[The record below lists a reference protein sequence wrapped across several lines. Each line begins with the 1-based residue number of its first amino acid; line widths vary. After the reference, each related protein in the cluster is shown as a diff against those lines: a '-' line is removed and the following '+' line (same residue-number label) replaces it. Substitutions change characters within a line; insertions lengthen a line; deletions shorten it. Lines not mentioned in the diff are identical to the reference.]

1 MSDEKTQTAG
11 GVPSTIGRY
20 QITGT
25 LGFGAMGAVYR
36 AFDPLIKR
44 TLAIKTIRLDVPR
57 QSPQYHTFIQRFEQE
72 ARISGTLSHPN
83 IVTLFDIGEENGVPF
98 LAMEIVDGKT
108 IAALLEE
115 GTRFK
120 PEKVIGFMSQVA
132 AALDYAHS
140 RGVVHRDI
148 KPSNLIV
155 YESDKVKVTDFG
167 IAKLA
172 DSELTHAGA
181 LLGTPS
187 YMSPEQA
194 MGDKLDGRCDIFSL
208 GVVAF
213 EMLSGQQPFP
223 GANVTSILYR
233 LVHVD
238 PVEPPNLKMN
248 GLVPEKWREVFH
260 KVLAKKPEGR
270 HQTAS
275 AFVQDLEYCLGAWF
289 TGLGTEETLTL
300 QVPVPDGS
308 TVTMP
313 QMAVPVLPAPTR
325 GDVAAAEESDTLVLP
340 APTPAGV
347 PAPATPTGDA
357 ESDTTLLLEG
367 GAAEE
372 RTVLLPAR
380 VIEDLMPGPT
390 VVMAPPVGS
399 LTLPPEPTVRDL
411 TPAKGAAA
419 RPAPRAGVPVGWAF
433 GGLVAVAVLA
443 LGIVGWALW
452 QRSPAAAPA
461 GEPPAPVASPAPAVE
476 ASPAPAPVALPPTVG
491 ALQVESDPPGARVR
505 LNGQAKGQ
513 TPLRLAD
520 LPFGAYQ
527 IRVEQQGYEAQT
539 RDVSLDAGSPTA
551 EVRIALAR
559 SAAPL
564 SGAADILSTPS
575 GASVSVDGRP
585 VGVTPLSGLKL
596 KTGKRR
602 VEVALEGHQTWTG
615 TVDVGAGA
623 PGRVEV
629 RLSALAAP
637 PAPPTPEPVDTER
650 VYENEPGKID
660 TPAMKISGSSPSY
673 PSDRARRLKSE
684 ERVSVVV
691 RFIVSEAG
699 EVRDVS
705 VLESGGKVVDEVVVA
720 AVRTWKYKPAIKQG
734 VRVKVHMM
742 FKQTFLGG

>member
-1 MSDEKTQTAG
+1 MSDEKMQAAG
-11 GVPSTIGRY
+11 EVPSTIGRY

-44 TLAIKTIRLDVPR
+44 TLAIKTIRLDIPR
-57 QSPQYHTFIQRFEQE
+57 QSPQHHAFIERFQQE
-72 ARISGTLSHPN
+72 ARISGTLSHPS

-115 GTRFK
+115 GARFK
-120 PEKVIGFMSQVA
+120 PEKVIALVSQVA

-155 YESDKVKVTDFG
+155 HEADKVKVTDFG

-172 DSELTHAGA
+172 DSEITHAGA

-194 MGDKLDGRCDIFSL
+194 MGEKLDGRSDIFSL

-238 PVEPPNLKMN
+238 PVEPANLEMN
-248 GLVPEKWREVFH
+248 GLVPQKWREVFH
-260 KVLAKKPEGR
+260 KVLAKKPESR
-270 HQTAS
+270 YQTAS
-275 AFVQDLEYCLGAWF
+275 AFVQDLEYCLGSWF
-289 TGLGTEETLTL
+289 TGLGNEETVTL
-300 QVPVPDGS
+300 QVPVAEES
-308 TVTMP
+308 TVTVP
-313 QMAVPVLPAPTR
+313 Q
-325 GDVAAAEESDTLVLP
+325 VAAPAVLAVAQADASPEAQEEVETLVLV
-340 APTPAGV
+340 G
-347 PAPATPTGDA
+347 PAPAGAPAPAAPAGTAGS
-357 ESDTTLLLEG
+357 ERTLILEA
-367 GAAEE
+367 GAAQEA
-372 RTVLLPAR
+372 TVLLKAR
-380 VIEDLMPGPT
+380 AIDELTPDPT
-390 VVMAPPVGS
+390 VLMAPLAGAQ
-399 LTLPPEPTVRDL
+399 TLPPGTAVRDL
-411 TPAKGAAA
+411 TPAAA
-419 RPAPRAGVPVGWAF
+419 RPAPRSGVPVVWAF
-433 GGLVAVAVLA
+433 GGVAAVAALA

-452 QRSPAAAPA
+452 QRSQAVAPA
-461 GEPPAPVASPAPAVE
+461 GEPPAPMAE
-476 ASPAPAPVALPPTVG
+476 ASPAPAAEASPAPVEPSPTAGV
-491 ALQVESDPPGARVR
+491 LQVESEPPGARVS
-505 LNGQAKGQ
+505 LDGQAKGR

-527 IRVEQQGYEAQT
+527 VRVEQKGYEAQT
-539 RDVSLDAGSPTA
+539 REVSLDAGSPTA
-551 EVRIALAR
+551 ELRIALAR
-559 SAAPL
+559 PAAPL
-564 SGAADILSTPS
+564 PGAADILSTPS

-596 KTGKRR
+596 KTGKHR
-602 VEVALEGHQTWTG
+602 VEVALEGHETWTG

-623 PGRVEV
+623 PGRVEA
-629 RLSALAAP
+629 RLSALPAP
-637 PAPPTPEPVDTER
+637 PAPPTPEPVDPER
-650 VYENEPGKID
+650 IYENEPGKID
-660 TPAMKISGSSPSY
+660 TPAKKISGSSPSY
-673 PSDRARRLKSE
+673 PSDRAKRLKSE

-691 RFIVSEAG
+691 RFIVSETG

-705 VLESGGKVVDEVVVA
+705 VLESGGKAVDEVVVA
-720 AVRTWKYKPAIKQG
+720 AVRTWKYQPAIKQG
-734 VRVKVHMM
+734 QRVKVHMM